1 MKNRLWEM
9 KRVRDREKIEIVKA
23 RLERCRSSL
32 RIIEEL
38 EDDIGKKRE
47 VLDCLKAV
55 FSGTDPVQGGGSSQE
70 DKVIK
75 VLDDLRELEEAL
87 SGLKNEVNDIRLA
100 VKDLEDEQMVA
111 IVNHVWIYHDDTM
124 RGLARKYNL
133 SKSAIRR
140 KSDVALLALY
150 KKIFG

>member
-9 KRVRDREKIEIVKA
+9 KRVRDREKIEVVKA
-23 RLERCRSSL
+23 RLERYGSSL

-38 EDDIGKKRE
+38 EDDIEKKRE
-47 VLDCLKAV
+47 VLVCLKAV

-70 DKVIK
+70 DRIIK
-75 VLDDLRELEEAL
+75 VLDDLSELERAISSL
-87 SGLKNEVNDIRLA
+87 RNDIIDIDQA
-100 VKDLEDEQMVA
+100 IKGLEDEEMIA

-124 RGLARKYNL
+124 RGLARKFNL

>member
-9 KRVRDREKIEIVKA
+9 KRVRDREKIEVVKA
-23 RLERCRSSL
+23 RLESYESGL

-38 EDDIGKKRE
+38 EDDIEKKRE
-47 VLDCLKAV
+47 VLVCLKSV

-70 DKVIK
+70 DRIIK

-87 SGLKNEVNDIRLA
+87 SSLRNEINDIDQA
-100 VKDLEDEQMVA
+100 IKGLEDEEMIA

-150 KKIFG
+150 KKFFG